1 MPNQGLLFVDE
12 KTFYCVLSI
21 HRTAAT
27 TAFDQRKKATGV
39 KACLG
44 ASNEVLVDGNNHRR
58 RRPSRKYVP
67 TEIALPVIIGRF
79 SRTGVGPHGTQP
91 VTSAAAGYL
100 RFYNL
105 KALSVGGML
114 FPAKLSASETE
125 AR

>member
-1 MPNQGLLFVDE
+1 MPNQGLLLVDE

-27 TAFDQRKKATGV
+27 TAFDQRKGHRS

-44 ASNEVLVDGNNHRR
+44 ASNEVLKEENNERR